1 MTSWRTITRRSVV
14 VMKTHA
20 LLVVLLGLLIAQSSW
35 SADAPRIRPLTW
47 AQPVIG
53 TQLDNFHR
61 VSPEVY
67 RSGQPKARDLKLLV
81 EKLGVKSVLCLRDLH
96 NDDDEAE
103 GLPLALYR
111 VEMEADDVEPEKVAR
126 AMQIIKDAPKPIL
139 IHCWH
144 GSDRTGLVVAAYRIT
159 FQGWEP
165 TVAADEL
172 ANGGFGYHHKMFPG
186 IAEWLRSG
194 ALKPGTPSLA
204 PVKP

>member
-1 MTSWRTITRRSVV
+1 MIRIALALWS
-14 VMKTHA
+14 
-20 LLVVLLGLLIAQSSW
+20 LLVLFPHQLHA
-35 SADAPRIRPLTW
+35 ADIPPRIRPLTW

-53 TQLDNFHR
+53 TQLENLHQ

-67 RSGQPKARDLKLLV
+67 RSGQPKARDLKQLV
-81 EKLGVKSVLCLRDLH
+81 EQLGIKSVLTLRDLH
-96 NDDDEAE
+96 DDADEAE

-126 AMQIIKDAPKPIL
+126 VMQIIKDAPKPIL

-144 GSDRTGLVVAAYRIT
+144 GSDRTGLVVASYRIT

-165 TVAADEL
+165 AMAADEL
-172 ANGGFGYHHKMFPG
+172 LNGGFGYHHKMFPG

-194 ALKPGTPSLA
+194 VLKPSTTPNA

>member
-1 MTSWRTITRRSVV
+1 MNLR
-14 VMKTHA
+14 H
-20 LLVVLLGLLIAQSSW
+20 LLIATCLLFGNQTFA
-35 SADAPRIRPLTW
+35 ADAPPRIRPLSW

-53 TQLDNFHR
+53 TQLENFHQ
-61 VSPEVY
+61 VSPDVY
-67 RSGQPKARDLKLLV
+67 RSGQPKSRDLKLLV
-81 EKLGVKSVLCLRDLH
+81 EQLGVKSVLCLRDLH
-96 NDDDEAE
+96 DDDDEAE

-144 GSDRTGLVVAAYRIT
+144 GSDRTGLVVAAYRIS
-159 FQGWEP
+159 FQNWDP
-165 TVAADEL
+165 VVAADEL

-194 ALKPGTPSLA
+194 ALKPGTAPLA

>member
-1 MTSWRTITRRSVV
+1 
-14 VMKTHA
+14 MKTPI
-20 LLVVLLGLLIAQSSW
+20 LLFVLGLLAAPSGW
-35 SADAPRIRPLTW
+35 SAEAPRIRPLAW

-53 TQLDNFHR
+53 TQLENLHQ

-81 EKLGVKSVLCLRDLH
+81 EQLGVKSVLCLRDLH
-96 NDDDEAE
+96 DDDDEAE

-159 FQGWEP
+159 FQHWDP
-165 TVAADEL
+165 AMAADEL
-172 ANGGFGYHHKMFPG
+172 ANGGFGYHHKLFPG
-186 IAEWLRSG
+186 ITEWLRSG
-194 ALKPGTPSLA
+194 ALKPKEASGPAT
-204 PVKP
+204 KP

>member
-1 MTSWRTITRRSVV
+1 MTIR
-14 VMKTHA
+14 H
-20 LLVVLLGLLIAQSSW
+20 LLIPLCVLLATASVW
-35 SADAPRIRPLTW
+35 SAEAPRIRPLTW

-53 TQLDNFHR
+53 TQLENLHQ

-81 EKLGVKSVLCLRDLH
+81 ERLGVKSVLCLRDLH
-96 NDDDEAE
+96 DDSDEGE
-103 GLPLALYR
+103 GLPIALYR

-159 FQGWEP
+159 FQNWEP
-165 TVAADEL
+165 VAAADEL

-194 ALKPGTPSLA
+194 ALKPGTAPLA
-204 PVKP
+204 PVNP

>member
-1 MTSWRTITRRSVV
+1 M
-14 VMKTHA
+14 A
-20 LLVVLLGLLIAQSSW
+20 VVLQEGWA
-35 SADAPRIRPLTW
+35 ADAPRIRPLTW

-53 TQLDNFHR
+53 TQLANFHQ

-81 EKLGVKSVLCLRDLH
+81 EQLGIKSVLTLRDLH

-111 VEMEADDVEPEKVAR
+111 VEMEADDVEPDKVAR

-144 GSDRTGLVVAAYRIT
+144 GSDRTGLVIAAYRIT
-159 FQGWEP
+159 FQGWDP

-172 ANGGFGYHHKMFPG
+172 VNGGFGYHHKMFPG
-186 IAEWLRSG
+186 IAAWLRSG
-194 ALKPGTPSLA
+194 ALKPGTAPLA
-204 PVKP
+204 PAKP

>member
-1 MTSWRTITRRSVV
+1 
-14 VMKTHA
+14 MKSSLA
-20 LLVVLLGLLIAQSSW
+20 LVVLLFVGGAVA
-35 SADAPRIRPLTW
+35 ADQAPRIRPLTW

-53 TQLDNFHR
+53 TQLENLHQ

-81 EKLGVKSVLCLRDLH
+81 EQLGVKSVLTLRDYH

-159 FQGWEP
+159 AQGWEP
-165 TVAADEL
+165 TIAADEL
-172 ANGGFGYHHKMFPG
+172 VNGGFGYHHKMFPG

-194 ALKPGTPSLA
+194 ALKPAAAPIA